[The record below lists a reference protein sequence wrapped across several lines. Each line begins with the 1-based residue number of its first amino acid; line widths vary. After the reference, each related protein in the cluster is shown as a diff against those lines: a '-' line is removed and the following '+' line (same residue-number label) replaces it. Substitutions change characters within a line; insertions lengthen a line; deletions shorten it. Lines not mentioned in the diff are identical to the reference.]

1 MNRINWIDE
10 LKGFILILV
19 CLGHTHISIPFV
31 GGVDL
36 IAICQA
42 FHMSTFF
49 FLSGILFST
58 SRYSTINSYIM
69 SKTKV
74 LLIPYVL
81 LALLFSFLDPRLYDL
96 SLMER
101 QSYLN
106 PYCLALD
113 IHSNSDFLIMELIS
127 IFYHG
132 VPITGGPLW
141 FVLALFFVS
150 VLFFIIHHMLKGN
163 TKGIIIYAVFC
174 LITGWLLNLYNL
186 ILPLG
191 FSTVFT
197 ASFFFALGYLAKK
210 IIKYMTEMSK
220 IKLGTI
226 IIFLSPTY
234 LYAINLNGAIS
245 LMNNELGND
254 FFGYI
259 ASTVSGILLIVSI
272 FILFDKFVSKSVLQG
287 ILKNIARNALV
298 VLPVHY
304 WAILCCR
311 IFLHTI
317 SNEGYF
323 PWLVTLIMIIVTA
336 LAIPLFRT
344 KLYKLIGKEKISF
357 EESLSIK

>member
-1 MNRINWIDE
+1 M
-10 LKGFILILV
+10 
-19 CLGHTHISIPFV
+19 
-31 GGVDL
+31 GGDL
-36 IAICQA
+36 IVICLA
-42 FHMSTFF
+42 FRMSTFF
-49 FLSGILFST
+49 FLSGVLFST
-58 SRYSTINSYIM
+58 RRYPTINSYIK

-96 SLMER
+96 SLLER

-141 FVLALFFVS
+141 FVLTLFFVS
-150 VLFFIIHHMLKGN
+150 VLFFIIHHILKGN

-197 ASFFFALGYLAKK
+197 ASFFFAFGHLAKK

-226 IIFLSPTY
+226 IIFLSPIY
-234 LYAINLNGAIS
+234 LYAINLNGVIG
-245 LMNNELGND
+245 LLNNELGNN

-259 ASTVSGILLIVSI
+259 CTFNS
-272 FILFDKFVSKSVLQG
+272 
-287 ILKNIARNALV
+287 
-298 VLPVHY
+298 
-304 WAILCCR
+304 
-311 IFLHTI
+311 
-317 SNEGYF
+317 E
-323 PWLVTLIMIIVTA
+323 
-336 LAIPLFRT
+336 
-344 KLYKLIGKEKISF
+344 
-357 EESLSIK
+357 